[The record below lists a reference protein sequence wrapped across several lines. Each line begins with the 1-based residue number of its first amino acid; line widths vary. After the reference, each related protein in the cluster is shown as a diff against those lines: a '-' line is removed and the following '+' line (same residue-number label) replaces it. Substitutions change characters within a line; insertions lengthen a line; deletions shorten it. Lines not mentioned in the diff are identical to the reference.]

1 VPYQD
6 AHFRLVDRVVG
17 HTSLVYHAGTPTPR
31 AYPFSVAAAV
41 RAGEEEIRAEPDVAA
56 NYAKLGDLY
65 LFEMNWL
72 APSIELFEKASA
84 LAPDELAYRWR
95 LMDLYLNSSRADK
108 MLAELKYLAEHLPG
122 DKQTQDWFRAYRK
135 DYDFGDE

>member
-1 VPYQD
+1 M
-6 AHFRLVDRVVG
+6 
-17 HTSLVYHAGTPTPR
+17 
-31 AYPFSVAAAV
+31 